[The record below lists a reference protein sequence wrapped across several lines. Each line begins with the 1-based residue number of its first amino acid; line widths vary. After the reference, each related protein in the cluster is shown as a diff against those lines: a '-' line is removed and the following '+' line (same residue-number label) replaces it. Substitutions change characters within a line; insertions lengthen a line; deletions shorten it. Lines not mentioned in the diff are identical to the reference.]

1 MCILNVISY
10 KVKRNL
16 KHQNI
21 GIPTSTKG
29 IWSENHVFLEWIAKT
44 NPGSIENLPV
54 AGMSEAQ
61 AGVRNL
67 QKHIERICRK
77 MATKVVEKWEGRLG
91 LSGLVW
97 LMQHGSKQIFLAGKL
112 LAVGCFGDVEML

>member
-1 MCILNVISY
+1 MVN
-10 KVKRNL
+10 RNL

-91 LSGLVW
+91 LSGFSMAYAAWFEADISGRQIARGW
-97 LMQHGSKQIFLAGKL
+97 LFWR
-112 LAVGCFGDVEML
+112 CWDVVK